1 MNIYT
6 EGNDEIINQADITTL
21 DYDKRYG
28 NYRLRINEKELGEK
42 LETIKK
48 LIFNA
53 KENFG

>member
-1 MNIYT
+1 MNF
-6 EGNDEIINQADITTL
+6 EARELPKENDFFI
-21 DYDKRYG
+21 
-28 NYRLRINEKELGEK
+28 KELGEK